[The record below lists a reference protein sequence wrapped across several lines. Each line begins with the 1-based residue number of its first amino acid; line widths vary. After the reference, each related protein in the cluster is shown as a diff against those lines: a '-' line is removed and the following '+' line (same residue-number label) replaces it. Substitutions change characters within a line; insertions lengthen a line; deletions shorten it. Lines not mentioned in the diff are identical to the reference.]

1 MLGELEGDGE
11 KEQELGKGKEI
22 VGEEGEEMRE
32 SRAMV
37 EKRQD
42 KLYPAPLVSHEEVVS
57 DRSVFM
63 DTLRQFHATMGTK
76 FMVPVIGGK
85 DLDLHLLYILVT
97 QKGGIEKVIVEKRWR
112 EVIAA
117 FNFPRTTTSASFVL
131 RKYYLSLLH
140 QYEQVYFFG
149 AQGPLIL
156 PSACLQTK
164 TLHRKLDQNESVLDP
179 AMAAYRRRKRT
190 FPGSQSNAS
199 CSVPQLLPPMGSQ
212 QTIANGNG
220 LAAFASIPRAPT
232 LEQGKYNLPVTG
244 RIVGKFEH
252 GYFVTVNIGLQ
263 TLHGILYHAPQPSA
277 SSSIATQNNAMVP
290 YVPQTQSRRRQ
301 RRHRNRDP
309 DHPKPNRSAYNF
321 FFAEKHAKLKVLY
334 PNRERDFSKMIGEA
348 WNQLTEEERKV
359 YDEYGMRDK
368 ERYRREK
375 QEYKERLKL
384 AQTEAVRAKFTWDK
398 PSQVN
403 SEG

>member
-1 MLGELEGDGE
+1 MLGELEENGQKGE
-11 KEQELGKGKEI
+11 ELDKGKKI
-22 VGEEGEEMRE
+22 AEEEDEEMKE
-32 SRAMV
+32 NRAMV

-42 KLYPAPLVSHEEVVS
+42 KLYPAPLVSHQEVVR

-63 DTLRQFHATMGTK
+63 DSLRQFHAAMGTK

-97 QKGGIEKVIVEKRWR
+97 QKGGIEKVIVEKKWR
-112 EVIAA
+112 EVISA

-149 AQGPLIL
+149 AQGPLIS
-156 PSACLQTK
+156 PSGGLMDCLQTK
-164 TLHRKLDQNESVLDP
+164 TLNRKLDQNESVLDP
-179 AMAAYRRRKRT
+179 ARRKRT
-190 FPGSQSNAS
+190 LSAS
-199 CSVPQLLPPMGSQ
+199 SFVSHLLPPMGSQ

-220 LAAFASIPRAPT
+220 LAAFASIPLASAH
-232 LEQGKYNLPVTG
+232 EQGRPAAGKYNLPVTG
-244 RIVGKFEH
+244 RIIGKFEH
-252 GYFVTVNIGLQ
+252 GYFVTVNTGSQ
-263 TLHGILYHAPQPSA
+263 ALHGILYHAPQPSA
-277 SSSIATQNNAMVP
+277 SSSIAIQSNAIVP
-290 YVPQTQSRRRQ
+290 YAPQTQSRRRK
-301 RRHRNRDP
+301 RRRRNRDP

-321 FFAEKHAKLKVLY
+321 FFAEKHAKLKVLH

-359 YDEYGMRDK
+359 YDEHGRRDK

-375 QEYKERLKL
+375 QEYKERLKV
-384 AQTEAVRAKFTWDK
+384 AQTEAVSAKFTWDK

>member
-190 FPGSQSNAS
+190 FP
-199 CSVPQLLPPMGSQ
+199 
-212 QTIANGNG
+212 ANGNG